1 MHFNKELVMTN
12 EDDENFENTTKYW
25 ICDNSFLESDVKV
38 RDQNYATGKHQYQY
52 QPNLHLISI

>member
-1 MHFNKELVMTN
+1 MTN
-12 EDDENFENTTKYW
+12 KDDENFKNTTKYW

-52 QPNLHLISI
+52 QPNLHLISISV